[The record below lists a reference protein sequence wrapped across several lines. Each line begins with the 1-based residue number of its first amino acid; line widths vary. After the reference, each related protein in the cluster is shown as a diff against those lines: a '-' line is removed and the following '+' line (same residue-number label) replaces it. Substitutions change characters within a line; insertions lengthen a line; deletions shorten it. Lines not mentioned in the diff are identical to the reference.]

1 MFKKN
6 FFFIIL
12 FVLISLQN
20 YCFAEN
26 KIAYVDLDYILS
38 NTNVGKKILN
48 NLKKKENL
56 KFEELN
62 TEEKNLKNEENKIL
76 ASKNIISN
84 DEYKKKVENF
94 KKKIGDFK
102 LSKKKEIDNLQKNR
116 NSEIT
121 NLINS
126 INSIIEKYMLE
137 NSISIILDKKN
148 VYIAD
153 KNYDITNNL
162 IELINKSI
170 K

>member
-1 MFKKN
+1 MLKKN
-6 FFFIIL
+6 FFLIIL
-12 FVLISLQN
+12 IFLFSFQNIS
-20 YCFAEN
+20 FAEN

-38 NTNVGKKILN
+38 NTNIGKKIFD

-56 KFEELN
+56 KFEELK
-62 TEEKNLKNEENKIL
+62 TVEQNLKDEENKIL

-84 DEYKKKVENF
+84 EEFQKRANKF
-94 KKKIGDFK
+94 KIKIEDFK
-102 LSKKKEIDNLQKNR
+102 LSQKQEIDKLKKNR
-116 NSEIT
+116 NAEVT
-121 NLINS
+121 KLINS
-126 INSIIEKYMLE
+126 VNSIIEKYMFE

-153 KNYDITNNL
+153 KSYDITNNL

>member
-1 MFKKN
+1 MLNKN
-6 FFFIIL
+6 FFLIIL
-12 FVLISLQN
+12 IFLYSFQN
-20 YCFAEN
+20 YSFAEN

-38 NTNVGKKILN
+38 NTNIGKQIFD
-48 NLKKKENL
+48 NLKKEENL

-62 TEEKNLKNEENKIL
+62 SVEQNLKDEENKIL

-84 DEYKKKVENF
+84 DEF
-94 KKKIGDFK
+94 KKRVEKFKIKIEDFK
-102 LSKKKEIDNLQKNR
+102 LTKKQEIDKLKKNR
-116 NSEIT
+116 NSEVT

-126 INSIIEKYMLE
+126 INSIIEKYMFE

-153 KNYDITNNL
+153 KSYDITNNL
-162 IELINKSI
+162 IELINKNI

>member
-1 MFKKN
+1 MLKKQKI
-6 FFFIIL
+6 FLVLLFI
-12 FVLISLQN
+12 FSFQN
-20 YCFAEN
+20 YSFAEN

-38 NTNVGKKILN
+38 NTNIGKKIFN

-62 TEEKNLKNEENKIL
+62 EQEKNLKNEENKIL

-84 DEYKKKVENF
+84 DEF
-94 KKKIGDFK
+94 KKNVEKFKIKIEDFK
-102 LSKKKEIDNLQKNR
+102 LSKKNEIDKLQKNR
-116 NSEIT
+116 NSEVT
-121 NLINS
+121 NLIKS
-126 INSIIEKYMLE
+126 VNSIIEKYMFE

-148 VYIAD
+148 VYIAN
-153 KNYDITNNL
+153 KKHDITNNL

>member
-1 MFKKN
+1 MLKKQKI
-6 FFFIIL
+6 FLIIL
-12 FVLISLQN
+12 FIFSFQN
-20 YCFAEN
+20 YSFAEN

-38 NTNVGKKILN
+38 NTNVGKKIFS
-48 NLKKKENL
+48 NLKTKENL

-62 TEEKNLKNEENKIL
+62 EQEKNLKNEENKIL

-84 DEYKKKVENF
+84 DEFKKKVEKF
-94 KKKIGDFK
+94 KIKIEDFK
-102 LSKKKEIDNLQKNR
+102 LSKKNEIDKLQKNR

-121 NLINS
+121 NLIKS
-126 INSIIEKYMLE
+126 VNSIIEKYMFE

-153 KNYDITNNL
+153 KKHDITNNL
-162 IELINKSI
+162 IELINKSF

>member
-1 MFKKN
+1 MLKKN
-6 FFFIIL
+6 FFLIIL
-12 FVLISLQN
+12 IFLFSFHN
-20 YCFAEN
+20 YSFAEN

-38 NTNVGKKILN
+38 NTNIGKKIFD

-56 KFEELN
+56 KFEELK
-62 TEEKNLKNEENKIL
+62 TVEQNLKDEENKIL

-84 DEYKKKVENF
+84 EEFQKRANKF
-94 KKKIGDFK
+94 KIKIEDFK
-102 LSKKKEIDNLQKNR
+102 LSQKQEIDKLKKNR
-116 NSEIT
+116 NAEVT
-121 NLINS
+121 KLINS
-126 INSIIEKYMLE
+126 VNSIIEKYMFE

-153 KNYDITNNL
+153 KSYDITNNL